1 MDIQTQKILAYS
13 LDEKLTP
20 AQIRKADDF
29 SDFFSNAE
37 NQSSAEKLKSWM
49 DQHNII

>member
-1 MDIQTQKILAYS
+1 MDIQNQKILAYS
-13 LDEKLTP
+13 LDDKLTS

-29 SDFFSNAE
+29 SDFFSNVE
-37 NQSSAEKLKSWM
+37 NQASAEKLKSRM

>member
-1 MDIQTQKILAYS
+1 MYIQTQKILAYS
-13 LDEKLTP
+13 LDEKITP

-29 SDFFSNAE
+29 SDFFSSAE
-37 NQSSAEKLKSWM
+37 NQASADKLKSRM

>member
-1 MDIQTQKILAYS
+1 MDIKTQKILAYS
-13 LDEKLTP
+13 LDEKLTT

-29 SDFFSNAE
+29 SDFFSDAG
-37 NQSSAEKLKSWM
+37 NQASAEKLKSRM